1 MQYFFRFFQ
10 MIWLFFLFMGC
21 TLLFYYG
28 ILWVGDEYKEYHRYD
43 EPQGRSM
50 KVNYPSSI
58 EERGE
63 QLPIERLR
71 LFLIEGE

>member
-1 MQYFFRFFQ
+1 MQYIFKFTQ
-10 MIWLFFLFMGC
+10 MIWLFLLFMGC

-43 EPQGRSM
+43 EPLGRSM
-50 KVNYPSSI
+50 KVISPTSI

-63 QLPIERLR
+63 QLSIERFK
-71 LFLIEGE
+71 LFFMEGE